1 MSAIDT
7 YLDKSLSALGRGAD
21 EVADMAIDAYDYASE
36 LPDIIADGA
45 IDAYDY
51 IVDNPMDSAATA
63 AEILPG
69 AGVRDAAQYS
79 AKATQNVKDKNYL
92 DAAIN
97 TATSGAMLAT
107 EVVPVVGA
115 MVAKPAIKYINK
127 AITKSAP
134 ASIPK
139 LLPETTE
146 KLVKFLNSPRAKK
159 LVKEGATKSSL
170 VKVFNTALGGYPKK
184 TLVTIDHVTE
194 QLNISNPYAK
204 IKIDADIPQPAG
216 PKLVNKEVRDFYE
229 EMKTIQEP
237 SAQSPKKTT
246 ADEMYGD
253 AEDAEYWKTMEEQQ
267 YGKDPWSIDEMDYN
281 TFDNVDEYGNPIV
294 ETTTSGTG
302 YPTPEEWE
310 AAIVKP
316 TGGKTKYSNTEMAII
331 KGSYDKAK
339 YDFET
344 SPRIPPEGPK
354 VFVGEAGLTDDV
366 MVGGKMQDYAENART
381 QAEFENRP
389 ADLGNVRRTD
399 TGDINPKQ
407 HAELQTPMY
416 SASADPLVS
425 LWSFA
430 MKAQPD
436 TSVASIKRALKDDMY
451 VLETYD
457 GKTLRY
463 DDLSDMSPD
472 KYGAVIRRSLTESVF
487 NKQPG
492 PGKKVSRLNN
502 NDQKKIVELLIKRHK
517 LMLNGETPGTP
528 EYSAAAQKYTDD
540 AANTLRTIKNK
551 VDESD
556 WMEADERL
564 SELLRTEV
572 QYNPQKLPQHG
583 IGHTESEIAF
593 PHPSKLKWRK
603 LSKGEQSSL
612 YDGMIQSGKNFNA
625 IENLDLTLL
634 ESGPELAY
642 NVFRNAVKSQLGL
655 VRVAKTPELRGTVQ
669 RLFERID
676 NKDIFPVLNK
686 MKQQLIDKASSVHE
700 KTNASRAAKNLKP
713 LVFKMPQK
721 AEQLEK
727 YMLGMSID
735 KPGANSRRMFQGN
748 TRKNQMDL
756 TEKSAF
762 DMVKESNIDNQMDTL
777 GVHKKFSD
785 KKTMKSIQDPS
796 FPKFKG
802 LHKVVDGMDEGGL
815 ITRKK
820 WK

>member
-139 LLPETTE
+139 LLPQTSE
-146 KLVKFLNSPRAKK
+146 KLVKFLDSPKAKK
-159 LVKEGATKSSL
+159 LVKEGANKSDL
-170 VKVFNTALGGYPKK
+170 VKAFNTAKDGSPKK
-184 TLVTIDHVTE
+184 NLITIDHVTE

-216 PKLVNKEVRDFYE
+216 PKLVNNEVRDFYK

-302 YPTPEEWE
+302 YPSPEEWK

-399 TGDINPKQ
+399 
-407 HAELQTPMY
+407 
-416 SASADPLVS
+416 
-425 LWSFA
+425 
-430 MKAQPD
+430 
-436 TSVASIKRALKDDMY
+436 
-451 VLETYD
+451 
-457 GKTLRY
+457 
-463 DDLSDMSPD
+463 
-472 KYGAVIRRSLTESVF
+472 
-487 NKQPG
+487 
-492 PGKKVSRLNN
+492 
-502 NDQKKIVELLIKRHK
+502 
-517 LMLNGETPGTP
+517 
-528 EYSAAAQKYTDD
+528 
-540 AANTLRTIKNK
+540 
-551 VDESD
+551 D
-556 WMEADERL
+556 WG
-564 SELLRTEV
+564 
-572 QYNPQKLPQHG
+572 Y
-583 IGHTESEIAF
+583 
-593 PHPSKLKWRK
+593 
-603 LSKGEQSSL
+603 
-612 YDGMIQSGKNFNA
+612 
-625 IENLDLTLL
+625 
-634 ESGPELAY
+634 
-642 NVFRNAVKSQLGL
+642 
-655 VRVAKTPELRGTVQ
+655 
-669 RLFERID
+669 
-676 NKDIFPVLNK
+676 
-686 MKQQLIDKASSVHE
+686 
-700 KTNASRAAKNLKP
+700 
-713 LVFKMPQK
+713 
-721 AEQLEK
+721 
-727 YMLGMSID
+727 
-735 KPGANSRRMFQGN
+735 
-748 TRKNQMDL
+748 
-756 TEKSAF
+756 
-762 DMVKESNIDNQMDTL
+762 
-777 GVHKKFSD
+777 
-785 KKTMKSIQDPS
+785 
-796 FPKFKG
+796 
-802 LHKVVDGMDEGGL
+802 
-815 ITRKK
+815 
-820 WK
+820 